1 MKRIRKLKIHP
12 KFRSRTRDYV
22 CIPEIR
28 ITGKWLQK
36 LGFIQGQTVC
46 IEQAEKKLIITLEEE
61 KTDSSKPSE

>member
-12 KFRSRTRDYV
+12 KFRSQTRNYV

-28 ITGKWLQK
+28 IAGTWLQE

-61 KTDSSKPSE
+61 KTGSSKTSR